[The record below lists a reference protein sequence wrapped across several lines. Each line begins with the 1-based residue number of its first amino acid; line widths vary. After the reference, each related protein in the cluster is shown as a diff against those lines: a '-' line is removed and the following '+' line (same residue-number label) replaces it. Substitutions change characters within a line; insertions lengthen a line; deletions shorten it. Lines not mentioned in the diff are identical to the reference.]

1 LKRAWATPSSKEEM
15 PSTLAVARA
24 GALLG
29 ARPRSLASIV
39 LEIVIA
45 AVPATPAT
53 SPLPMLLATFSA
65 VFMT

>member
-1 LKRAWATPSSKEEM
+1 
-15 PSTLAVARA
+15 
-24 GALLG
+24 
-29 ARPRSLASIV
+29 V

-45 AVPATPAT
+45 AVPANPAT